1 MPHQHTILV
10 GVSTNPASIEAVSV
24 ACATAK
30 ARRSKVVAIHVIE
43 VTRNLPLQSD
53 LEGEARRGEQILRR
67 AEEAASNAGYAI
79 EAELLQARE
88 AGPALVEEAAS
99 RDVDALVIGVGPSKV
114 LGDFR
119 LGRTS
124 AFVLRH
130 ARPDVWLIRGGTGA
144 SHQHIVEA
152 GRP

>member
-10 GVSTNPASIEAVSV
+10 GVSTNPASIEAVGV

-43 VTRNLPLQSD
+43 VSRSLPLQSE

-67 AEEAASNAGYAI
+67 AEEAAAQAGYTI

-88 AGPALVEEAAS
+88 AGPALVDEAAS
-99 RDVDALVIGVGPSKV
+99 RDVDALVIGIGPSKV

-119 LGRTS
+119 LGKTS
-124 AFVLRH
+124 AFVLKH
-130 ARPDVWLIRGGTGA
+130 ARPDVWVIRRGTA
-144 SHQHIVEA
+144 PSHQHSVEA